1 MKEVILKLR
10 EVPKTGLEAECI
22 IPENF
27 AGSSSDEISN
37 ITVFLGNKKRKISD
51 FFEISGEIAKDKE
64 KQRIILEGNLSKV
77 KRIGEY
83 MNGGEILI
91 NGSIGIHLG
100 EFMQSGKITV
110 MGNANSWIGT
120 SMAGGEIL
128 IEGNA
133 QDYIGCAKRGE
144 NKGMKGGRI
153 IINGNTGTEIGS
165 YLVRGEIMIKGMAE
179 SFVSSYAKGGK
190 ITVGKISK
198 NRIGYL
204 MKTGEIFVLDSD
216 FIVPFYFNHLM
227 DNAEYSVYQGDL
239 GIDGKGLIYVVRK
252 I

>member
-1 MKEVILKLR
+1 MKELILKLK
-10 EVPKTGLEAECI
+10 EAPKTGLEAETVL
-22 IPENF
+22 PEIF
-27 AGSSSDEISN
+27 AGKSLSEVSN
-37 ITVFLGNKKRKISD
+37 LPVFLGNRKRKASD
-51 FFEISGEIAKDKE
+51 FFDIAGEITKNTLD
-64 KQRIILEGNLSKV
+64 QRIVLEGNLSRV
-77 KRIGEY
+77 KRIGEN

-100 EFMQSGKITV
+100 EFMQSGKITI

-165 YLVRGEIMIKGMAE
+165 YISGGEIMIKGMAE
-179 SFVSSYAKGGK
+179 SFVGSYARGGK

-239 GIDGKGLIYVVRK
+239 GIDGKGLIYVK
-252 I
+252 K